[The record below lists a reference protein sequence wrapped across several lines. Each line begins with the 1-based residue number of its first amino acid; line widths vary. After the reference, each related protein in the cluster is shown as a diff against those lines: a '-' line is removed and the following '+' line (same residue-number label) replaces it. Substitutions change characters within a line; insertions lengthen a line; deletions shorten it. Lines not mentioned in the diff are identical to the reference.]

1 MKFIFFQIINV
12 DLDKQRKEMIQF
24 LENCGYIKY
33 PAVKRAMLKVKREDF
48 VPPEYRDQT
57 YSNTPLPIPGN
68 VTISA
73 EHIHAIFLS
82 ALKLK
87 PGEKVLEI
95 GAGSGILLAY
105 MKEIVGEKGEVYGI
119 EIIPETYEFAKK
131 NLKRTGYWDKVKLIL
146 GDGSKGLPKYAPFDK
161 IVSSAAP
168 KERIPKAWI
177 DQLKPGG
184 ILVTPLGPTY
194 KQDLICLE
202 KAKDG
207 RIIKKNL
214 GPVVFVELIEK

>member
-1 MKFIFFQIINV
+1 M
-12 DLDKQRKEMIQF
+12 DLDKQRKEMVQF

-33 PAVKRAMLKVKREDF
+33 PAVKAAMLKVKREDF
-48 VPPEYRDQT
+48 VLPEYRDKA
-57 YSNTPLPIPGN
+57 YSNVPLPIPGN
-68 VTISA
+68 MTISA
-73 EHIHAIFLS
+73 EHMHAIFLS
-82 ALKLK
+82 VLNLK

-131 NLKRTGYWDKVKLIL
+131 NLKKTGYWNKVKLVL
-146 GDGSKGLPKYAPFDK
+146 GDGSKGLPEFAPYDK

-168 KERIPKAWI
+168 RERIPKAWV

-184 ILVTPLGPTY
+184 ILVTPLGPPY
-194 KQDLICLE
+194 SQDLICLE
-202 KAKDG
+202 KTKDG
-207 RIIKKNL
+207 KIKKKNL

>member
-1 MKFIFFQIINV
+1 
-12 DLDKQRKEMIQF
+12 MIQF

-48 VPPEYRDQT
+48 VLPQYREKA
-57 YSNTPLPIPGN
+57 YSNMPLPIPGN

-73 EHIHAIFLS
+73 EHMHAIFLS
-82 ALKLK
+82 ALNLK

-105 MKEIVGEKGEVYGI
+105 MKEIVGEKGEVYGV

-131 NLKRTGYWDKVKLIL
+131 NLKNTGYWNKVKLVL
-146 GDGSKGLPKYAPFDK
+146 GDGSKGLPEFAPYDK

-168 KERIPKAWI
+168 KKEIPKAWI
-177 DQLKPGG
+177 NQLKPGG

-194 KQDLICLE
+194 EQDLICLE
-202 KAKDG
+202 KTREGK
-207 RIIKKNL
+207 IIKKNL
-214 GPVVFVELIEK
+214 GPVVFVELIE